1 MAGSGGDV
9 NIMHIQGYL
18 RQNAALATIVA
29 AIALW
34 SGAGIPAHA
43 QKLVTFDAPNASTA
57 PYAGTEAAAINNW
70 GTITGDVQDTD
81 GGVHGYVR
89 SPDGHYAEFDV
100 PGANPAPGAN
110 CLYYAGGTCPQ
121 AINDLG
127 VIAGFDGDSSGLFH
141 GFVRAADGRIT
152 TFDAPGAVVTFAFS
166 INVWGTITGY
176 SIGGNGTGHGF
187 VRKSDGTITMFD
199 DFEGGT
205 GSGLGTFP
213 GTINDEG
220 AIAGV
225 VTDPAGFNRGFVRD
239 PEGKIENFDP
249 PGATTNSI
257 GTANVLINDLGIV
270 AGTVFQGTSDV
281 DYGFE
286 GAPEGKALAFE
297 TPQAGTGRFEGT
309 NVNAM
314 NIFGTTVGYVTD
326 SNEENHTFVRYANG
340 NAVVFDVPGQ
350 MAVPGSF
357 FGSAAY
363 GINARGVIAGR
374 WHDANTVLHGFVWVP

>member
-1 MAGSGGDV
+1 V
-9 NIMHIQGYL
+9 NIMHMQRDL
-18 RQNAALATIVA
+18 RQNAALATMA

-57 PYAGTEAAAINNW
+57 PYAGTEAAAVNIW
-70 GTITGDVQDTD
+70 GAITGDVQDSD

-89 SPDGHYAEFDV
+89 SPDGHNTEFDV

-110 CLYYAGGTCPQ
+110 CLYFAGGTCPQ

-127 VIAGFDGDSSGLFH
+127 VIAGFAGDANGQFH
-141 GFVRAADGRIT
+141 GFVRAADGKIT

-176 SIGGNGTGHGF
+176 SIDGNGTGHGF
-187 VRKSDGTITMFD
+187 VRKSDGSITMFD
-199 DFEGGT
+199 DSEGGT
-205 GSGLGTFP
+205 GPGFGTYP
-213 GTINDEG
+213 ASINDEG
-220 AIAGV
+220 TIAGV
-225 VTDPAGFNRGFVRD
+225 VTDPTGFSRSFVRG
-239 PEGKIENFDP
+239 PEGKIANFDP
-249 PGATTNSI
+249 PGATSSSI

-270 AGTVFQGTSDV
+270 AGTVFQGTSNV
-281 DYGFE
+281 GYGFE
-286 GAPEGKALAFE
+286 GAPEGKTLAFE
-297 TPQAGTGRFEGT
+297 TQRAGTGSFEGT
-309 NVNAM
+309 NVNAL
-314 NIFGTTVGYVTD
+314 NILGTTVGYVTD
-326 SNEENHTFVRYANG
+326 GNEENHTFVRYANG

-363 GINARGVIAGR
+363 GINARGVVAGR
-374 WHDANTVLHGFVWVP
+374 WHDANTVLHAFVWVP